1 MIDAKKLLTDLQALQ
16 KKLEA
21 DLRQQTAEVPELN
34 QRQTAAYAAA
44 RAAGRTADTFS
55 EWQSNEIT
63 QAAVAWLLA
72 TTFIRFSEDNGLLTA
87 PMLAGEGDALRRAK
101 DAFSEFVRQNPLQNE
116 RHYLEQC
123 FAQMANIPVV
133 AGLYDPAHNPLF
145 GMPLSYEGARLVVGF
160 WQKVNPDSGRLVHEF
175 RDSTL
180 NTRFLGDLYQDL
192 SAEARS
198 RFALLQT
205 PEFVEEFILDR
216 TLEPA
221 IKTFGLKGIR
231 MIDPTCGSGHFV
243 LGAFQRLLTHWR
255 REAPGLDA
263 RQHVIEALSGV
274 YGVDLNP
281 FATAIARFRL
291 LVAAMQTSGIRTLR
305 EAPAWTFN
313 LTTGDSLL
321 HGRRFNELDLG
332 ADVVGDE
339 YAHAYAAEDLGEINR
354 ILGQQYHAVVG
365 NPPYITVK
373 DAALNALYRA
383 RYSTCHRQ
391 YSLGV
396 PFTERF
402 IQLALPPTQQR
413 HAGYA
418 GLITTNSFMKREF
431 GKKLIEEYLPR
442 QDLSHVISTDGAYI
456 PGHGTPTVILF
467 ARHRPPVANTVR
479 AVLGIRGEPGTPD
492 DPARGKVWTSIMD
505 LLEQP
510 GNRND
515 FVSVSD
521 TPREALGNH
530 PWSMSGGGASDLISE
545 IESVSTTTL
554 GAIST
559 AIGRVMHTGCDP
571 AYFRPHR
578 ATERLS
584 VSPAA
589 IEPVVV
595 GDVIRDWGF
604 SVDTFSLFPYER
616 VSGDFSPTLEDP
628 LLARELWKFK
638 SYLVRRRE
646 PNGTHEEIGLT
657 WYEWSRF
664 QKDRYSVPLSITFA
678 FVATHNH
685 FVLDR
690 GGKVFKQSAP
700 VIKLPAGADEST
712 HLGLVGLLNSSMA
725 CFWMKQVFHNKGSTV
740 DSKGARQTTVEFE
753 NFYEFTGTGMQRFP
767 LPDSR
772 PLTLATRLD
781 QLAQARAAALPSAL
795 VAQRLPTR
803 TSLDDAHRQADL
815 LLAQMIATQEEL
827 DWWCYRAYGLFDDD
841 LAYAGTPPALA
852 LGERAFEI
860 VMARRMA
867 ADELET
873 TWFARHG
880 STPIT
885 ALPTHWP
892 ADYAVLV
899 QRRIALIESH
909 PWIGLLEKPE
919 YKRRW
924 NQAPWDELEQAA
936 LKNWLLDRLEAPAYW
951 QDAAMRSLAD
961 LASAAEHDADF
972 MAVAALYTAEPGF
985 NVSALIRKVVADESV
1000 PALKVLRYKESGL
1013 RKRADWEHTWQ
1024 QQRRE
1029 DAIDAEVA
1037 RDEPRGE
1044 NESEELWQA
1053 RIKPAQDTRKREEL
1067 GELVAPPK
1075 YASADFLNTT
1085 LWRLRGGLDVPKERF
1100 FTVPNPEHVGDWLY
1114 GWAGWNPAQRVRALA
1129 AATLHAEQSM
1139 SGVDPEQLTP
1149 LLLAVQE
1156 ELPWVLQ
1163 WHNEIDPELDVRPG
1177 DYFREWL
1184 AAQMN
1189 QKGLTPGSLDAWRPT
1204 ATARRGRGRRQTA

>member
-21 DLRQQTAEVPELN
+21 DLRQQTVEVPELN

-44 RAAGRTADTFS
+44 REAGRTADTFS

-123 FAQMANIPVV
+123 FAQMANLPVV

-160 WQKVNPDSGRLVHEF
+160 WQKVNPDTGQLVHEF
-175 RDSTL
+175 RDPSF

-192 SAEARS
+192 SVEARS
-198 RFALLQT
+198 RYALLQT

-221 IKTFGLKGIR
+221 IKTFGFKGIR

-243 LGAFQRLLTHWR
+243 LGAFQRLLAHWR

-291 LVAAMQTSGIRTLR
+291 LVAAMQASGIRTLR

-332 ADVVGDE
+332 ADVVGNE
-339 YAHAYAAEDLGEINR
+339 YAHAYAAEDLAEINR

-373 DAALNALYRA
+373 DSALNSLYRS
-383 RYSTCHRQ
+383 RYTACHRQ

-402 IQLALPPTQQR
+402 MQLAMPETEQEQ
-413 HAGYA
+413 AGYV

-442 QDLSHVISTDGAYI
+442 QDLTHVIDTSGAYI
-456 PGHGTPTVILF
+456 PGHGTPTVILI
-467 ARHRPPVANTVR
+467 ARHRRPFAGSIRT
-479 AVLGIRGEPGTPD
+479 VLGIRGEPSAPP
-492 DPARGKVWTSIMD
+492 DPARGRVWTSIMD
-505 LLEQP
+505 LLDRP
-510 GNRND
+510 GAQSQ

-521 TPREALGNH
+521 TPKEILSKH
-530 PWSMSGGGASDLISE
+530 PWSMTGGGASDLKVQ
-545 IESVSTTTL
+545 IEESATASLQSIGADIGFLVITGEDDCLMLERSVAKRL
-554 GAIST
+554 GVEKT
-559 AIGRVMHTGCDP
+559 RAIGDGETLRDWLCDTDLVALWPNSQTG
-571 AYFRPHR
+571 
-578 ATERLS
+578 ERLD
-584 VSPAA
+584 VSCLATHLHFTWPYRTGLKARKA
-589 IEPVVV
+589 FGIPVEQK
-595 GDVIRDWGF
+595 GIPWWA
-604 SVDTFSLFPYER
+604 L
-616 VSGDFSPTLEDP
+616 
-628 LLARELWKFK
+628 RELYATRLRSPF
-638 SYLVRRRE
+638 
-646 PNGTHEEIGLT
+646 T
-657 WYEWSRF
+657 
-664 QKDRYSVPLSITFA
+664 ITFA
-678 FVATHNH
+678 EVATHNH

-690 GGKVFKQSAP
+690 VGRVFKQTAP
-700 VIKLPAGADEST
+700 VIKLSLDAEVEMY
-712 HLGLVGLLNSSMA
+712 LGLLGLMNSSTA
-725 CFWMKQVFHNKGSTV
+725 CFWLKQVCHNKGGGGIGGGLATEEWERFLQM
-740 DSKGARQTTVEFE
+740 A
-753 NFYEFTGTGMQRFP
+753 GTRLQLFP
-767 LPDSR
+767 LTDAR
-772 PLTLATRLD
+772 PVILAANLD
-781 QLAQARAAALPSAL
+781 KLAQARAMS
-795 VAQRLPTR
+795 LPT
-803 TSLDDAHRQADL
+803 SLLSNHIPTRVMLDEARRQANS

-827 DWWCYRAYGLFDDD
+827 DWWCYRAYGLLDDD
-841 LAYAGTPPALA
+841 LAYTGTPPELA

-860 VMARRMA
+860 VMARRMV
-867 ADELET
+867 ADELDT

-885 ALPTHWP
+885 ALPAHWP
-892 ADYAVLV
+892 ADYAALV
-899 QRRIALIESH
+899 QRRIAQIEAH

-924 NQAPWDELEQAA
+924 NQTPWDELEQSA

-951 QDAAMRSLAD
+951 QDAAMRSLTD
-961 LASAAEHDADF
+961 LASATEHDADF

-985 NVSALIRKVVADESV
+985 DVSALIRKLVADESV

-1037 RDEPRGE
+1037 RDHPRRE
-1044 NESEELWQA
+1044 DETDEHWQA
-1053 RIKPAQDTRKREEL
+1053 RIKPIQESRKREEI

-1100 FTVPNPEHVGDWLY
+1100 FTVPNPEQPGDWLY

-1129 AATLHAEQSM
+1129 AAVIHAEQS
-1139 SGVDPEQLTP
+1139 SGVEPEQLTP
-1149 LLLAVQE
+1149 LLVAVQE

-1163 WHNEIDPELDVRPG
+1163 WHNDIDPDLDVRPG

-1184 AAQMN
+1184 ATQMN
-1189 QKGLTPGSLDAWRPT
+1189 QKGLTPESLEAWKPV